1 MNTTLFKAL
10 IGLVT
15 ASMLFSVSIVLFL
28 REKTRWSFLQMI
40 GAGCLMVG
48 MLAHIAEALRLF
60 PSMGSMGWGLEHS
73 VGHSLD
79 LWSVIFGLTFFPI
92 GYLFHALTNHH
103 V

>member
-10 IGLVT
+10 IGLVP
-15 ASMLFSVSIVLFL
+15 ASMLFSGSVVLFL

-40 GAGCLMVG
+40 GAGCLMAVV
-48 MLAHIAEALRLF
+48 LAHIAEALRLF
-60 PSMGSMGWGLEHS
+60 PSMGWGLEHS